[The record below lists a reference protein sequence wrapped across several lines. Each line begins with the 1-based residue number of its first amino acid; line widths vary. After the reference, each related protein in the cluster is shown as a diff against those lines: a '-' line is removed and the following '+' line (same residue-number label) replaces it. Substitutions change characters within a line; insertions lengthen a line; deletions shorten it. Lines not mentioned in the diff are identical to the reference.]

1 MYPNSVPPQQTVSID
16 VRDVD
21 WLQVGDLKKLDFSRP
36 LNTCP
41 LPSSLISNNP
51 LREGGDLR
59 QALEARSL
67 CAIFNRKRF
76 RYRDRRLPQRNLRT
90 AHAGITRAQE
100 ESWKCRRRVMDAP
113 FCC

>member
-1 MYPNSVPPQQTVSID
+1 
-16 VRDVD
+16 
-21 WLQVGDLKKLDFSRP
+21 LQVGDLKKLDFSRP
-36 LNTCP
+36 LNACP